1 MNFIFVMVRFS
12 LRSHRARQY
21 EPEASPRLR
30 PKGESATY
38 SIYYSEDTLDMSM
51 ISANNK
57 LASTLPLRVY
67 LTYSFRLFI

>member
-30 PKGESATY
+30 PKGESDIY
-38 SIYYSEDTLDMSM
+38 SIYYSEVTLDMPM

-57 LASTLPLRVY
+57 LASTLPLY
-67 LTYSFRLFI
+67 AYS